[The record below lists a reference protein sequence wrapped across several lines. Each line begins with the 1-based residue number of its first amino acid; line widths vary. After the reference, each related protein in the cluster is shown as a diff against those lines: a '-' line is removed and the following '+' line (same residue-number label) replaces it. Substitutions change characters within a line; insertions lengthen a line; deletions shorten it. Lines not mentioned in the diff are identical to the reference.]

1 MTSPENIRF
10 NPEVARIDENT
21 VENFANQAIES
32 WQASINLDAL
42 TSADG
47 KINNQEKQRLVEE
60 LKKYCN
66 KALDNIQRAFE
77 GTPEDSYGNSHASA
91 LANLLLEKLTT
102 KHIPDNITT
111 GLDDE
116 VKEEVRTV
124 LSQIGGA
131 LEKKETVQ

>member
-1 MTSPENIRF
+1 MTSPENISF
-10 NPEVARIDENT
+10 NPEVARINENT
-21 VENFANQAIES
+21 VENFANQAMES
-32 WQASINLDAL
+32 WQTSINLDAL

-60 LKKYCN
+60 LKTCCN
-66 KALDNIQRAFE
+66 KALDNIRGSLE
-77 GTPEDSYGNSHASA
+77 GKSKDAYGDSHATA
-91 LANLLLEKLTT
+91 LANLLLRKLTT
-102 KHIPDNITT
+102 KHIPDNIAP

-124 LSQIGGA
+124 LSHVGGA

>member
-1 MTSPENIRF
+1 MTSPKNIRF

-32 WQASINLDAL
+32 WQISINLDDL
-42 TSADG
+42 TGTDG
-47 KINNQEKQRLVEE
+47 KINNQEKQRLVVE

-66 KALDNIQRAFE
+66 KALDNIRTAFE
-77 GTPEDSYGNSHASA
+77 GTPEDPYGNSHATA
-91 LANLLLEKLTT
+91 LANLLLEKLTI
-102 KHIPDNITT
+102 KHIPDNIAP

-124 LSQIGGA
+124 LNQIGGA